1 MSLFLTRIA
10 EKFGLITNKLKKINS
25 QKKHE
30 SIIKKFL
37 EIKNIPLLYLNIYL
51 FFIMFSRDV
60 IKNNYFLK
68 LLLVLSILLF

>member
-10 EKFGLITNKLKKINS
+10 EMFGLITNKLKKINS

-37 EIKNIPLLYLNIYL
+37 EIKKHSFTLFEYL
-51 FFIMFSRDV
+51 F
-60 IKNNYFLK
+60 
-68 LLLVLSILLF
+68 ILYYV